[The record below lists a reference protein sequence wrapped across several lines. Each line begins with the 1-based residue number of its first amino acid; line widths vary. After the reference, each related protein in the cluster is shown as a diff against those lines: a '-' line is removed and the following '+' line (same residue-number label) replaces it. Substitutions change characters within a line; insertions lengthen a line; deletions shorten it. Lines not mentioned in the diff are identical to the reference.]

1 MGFDSG
7 LAFQVLIGLVL
18 MGVLALFQGWVGGP
32 IAIAQTPRN
41 AELLA
46 ASFPA
51 PECSSGLGWIAVAIA
66 FALGGLAHYGLVSWQ
81 RNRRFR
87 QRCPQDTP
95 PSIPLFPIP
104 DRVRPNEPTPI
115 TPMPQ
120 IPLAVIVDQAIA
132 ALASFKLTSPDSWI
146 CQYRSAGCERVFGYS
161 AAEMIA
167 DPSLWQRC
175 LVPEDWQAWRRL
187 QQQIAA
193 QVQAE
198 ISTPA
203 GGHSREG
210 DRGGDP
216 SFEYQIEYRFRH
228 RDGSLRWILET
239 LSVYQEDRR
248 DRSDPPQAWF
258 VTALSIDIT
267 QRKQT
272 EATLLENE
280 ERFRSIFE
288 SAGIG
293 VMLTGTNRI
302 PMQTNPAVQALLG
315 YSDAELCQMPF
326 TQYTHPDDIALDVT
340 LNEELI
346 AGQRTSYQIEKRYI
360 HKQGSLIWARLT
372 VSAVRGATGD
382 VQFTLAMIQDITA
395 QRQAEAQLQA
405 ANAEMRAL
413 FAAMNDLIFVYDR
426 NGRNLRTL
434 SANERLLYRSVEEKT
449 GKTLHE
455 IFSPNLADKF
465 LGYIH
470 QALNTQQTVRA
481 EYCLPIAGEEVW
493 SDAVLSPID
502 SNTVIWAIR
511 DITQRKKFEAALLER
526 ERYLAA
532 LVEVQQYL
540 LDLEDNQPDPHQPIL
555 ELLGRVSGASRAYI
569 FENHLNSAGELLTS
583 QRSEWCADGVSP
595 QIENPDLQNMP
606 VARVIPHWTELF
618 SRGEVVAGNI
628 SSFPDAERSI
638 LEPQEIKS
646 ILLLPLMVNGQWFGL
661 IGFDNCYEEKVWD
674 ASEIYLLQAAAA
686 AIALSYERRL
696 VNRELRTT
704 NAELNALFNAMDELI
719 LVLDAEG
726 RHLKVRGA
734 NFQLLYKP
742 YEERLGRT
750 LHEIFPQAQ
759 ADWFLQQVHTVL
771 QTKQTVHVEYSLTLE
786 HGEEVW
792 SDASISYIDAN
803 TVIWAVRDITER
815 KRAEEVIRQSE
826 ARFQR
831 LAANLP
837 GIIYRYLLRADGSEA
852 MTYVS
857 PASQSVYELS
867 PEAIQDDL
875 SLVWQMIHPDDRP
888 QLQAAIAESA
898 TTLQPF
904 FWEGR
909 IITPSGQMKWIR
921 NNSRPER
928 QENGDIIWDGLTIDV
943 SDRKQAE
950 EALKASETRFRS
962 LVSNIPGAVFRCR
975 IDQHWTLLYISNG
988 VKDLLGYD
996 AESLIENREYTFAS
1010 LEHPDDVAMIR
1021 QVTMAAVLE
1030 QRPYSLEY
1038 RCIHTDGSIRWVMER
1053 AQPLVNDQGEVLLD
1067 GILID
1072 ITARKRVE
1080 EALQHSEDRF
1090 RSLVSNIPGV
1100 VYRCL
1105 YDHDWT
1111 MLFISDAIAQLA
1123 GYPPSDFIQNQV
1135 RSFASIIHPDDLAAT
1150 LQESFA
1156 AFQQQQIYQ
1165 LEYRI
1170 LHADGSVRW
1179 VYDRGQGVIDAE
1191 GQVCW
1196 CDGAIFDVS
1205 DRKQAEFAL
1214 QRQAERERLMTQVT
1228 QRIRQTLDLE
1238 EILVTTVAEVRQFLQ
1253 ADRVLIYQFNPDWSG
1268 HFVAESVAPGWTPVL
1283 PLAPGEQQFYQST
1296 VDQDTCR
1303 VQQQAKRCD
1312 RSTPRSLE
1320 NYIKDTYLQQHQG
1333 GSYATGMS
1341 YFCVEDIYQQGFS
1354 DCYLQ
1359 LLERFQAKA
1368 YITVPIFQNTIH
1380 GHILWGLMG
1389 TYQNTGT
1396 RSWQEDEIKFVVNIA
1411 TQLGVA
1417 LQQAELLAQ
1426 TLQQSTELKYAKEA
1440 ADAAN
1445 RAKSLFLASMS
1456 HELRTPLN
1464 AILGFTQL
1472 MVNDQNMTPS
1482 QQENLTIINRSG
1494 EHLLGLINDVLDMS
1508 KIEAGKIDLVEK
1520 QVDLDDLLNG
1530 LYETFYF
1537 RANAKGIAL
1546 ILERS
1551 PHLPRYIQI
1560 DDGKLRQILSN
1571 LLSNA
1576 IKFTEVGQVR
1586 FTVGTL
1592 DREPL
1597 WKGAIASEPAPVEDK
1612 DDRNGSQEP
1621 HTDHA
1626 SASLQSIT
1634 TLFFSIEDTG
1644 PGMAKAELD
1653 TLFTPFVQT
1662 ETGLRSQQGTG
1673 LGLSIAKRLVQ
1684 FLGGEIG
1691 VQSELG
1697 RGTLFWVKLPV
1708 KLAPSCD
1715 LLPAD
1720 LGRAVI
1726 ALAPG
1731 QPTYRILVV
1740 DDART
1745 NRLLLLRLLEPLG
1758 FEVREAADG
1767 EEAIA
1772 QWEQWQPHLIWMDM
1786 QMPGLDGYAA
1796 TRQIRMLE
1804 QARQNRDFSAKI
1816 TVANWHDSYSSP
1828 PATIIIA
1835 LTANAI
1841 AEERAQILATGC
1853 NDILNKPFRRQ
1864 ALLQKIADH
1873 LGVSYIYADE
1883 QPKAVASN
1891 LLGQDKG
1898 DPPITPHSL
1907 LAIANRETLPPGWLD
1922 QVYQAATQA
1931 NARQLLQ
1938 LAEMLPSHH
1947 EDLRRVIVNLVQQ
1960 YRFDV
1965 IMDSARQVV

>member
-1 MGFDSG
+1 
-7 LAFQVLIGLVL
+7 

-66 FALGGLAHYGLVSWQ
+66 FALGGLAHYGLVSWGQ
-81 RNRRFR
+81 RHRRFR

-167 DPSLWQRC
+167 DPTLWQRC

-198 ISTPA
+198 ISTPTE
-203 GGHSREG
+203 GPSREG

-239 LSVYQEDRR
+239 LSVYQKEQR
-248 DRSDPPQAWF
+248 DYSDPPQAWF

-302 PMQTNPAVQALLG
+302 PIQTNPAVQALLG

-326 TQYTHPDDIALDVT
+326 TQYTHPDDIAIDVT

-346 AGQRTSYQIEKRYI
+346 TGQRTSYQIEKRYI

-372 VSAVRGATGD
+372 VSAVRGATG
-382 VQFTLAMIQDITA
+382 VIQFTLAMIQDITA

-595 QIENPDLQNMP
+595 QIGNPDLQNMP

-638 LEPQEIKS
+638 LEPREIKS

-771 QTKQTVHVEYSLTLE
+771 QTKQTMHVEYSLTLE

-837 GIIYRYLLRADGSEA
+837 GVIYRYLLRADGSEA

-921 NNSRPER
+921 SNFRPER
-928 QENGDIIWDGLTIDV
+928 QENGDIIWDGLTI
-943 SDRKQAE
+943 
-950 EALKASETRFRS
+950 
-962 LVSNIPGAVFRCR
+962 
-975 IDQHWTLLYISNG
+975 
-988 VKDLLGYD
+988 
-996 AESLIENREYTFAS
+996 
-1010 LEHPDDVAMIR
+1010 
-1021 QVTMAAVLE
+1021 
-1030 QRPYSLEY
+1030 
-1038 RCIHTDGSIRWVMER
+1038 
-1053 AQPLVNDQGEVLLD
+1053 
-1067 GILID
+1067 
-1072 ITARKRVE
+1072 
-1080 EALQHSEDRF
+1080 
-1090 RSLVSNIPGV
+1090 
-1100 VYRCL
+1100 
-1105 YDHDWT
+1105 
-1111 MLFISDAIAQLA
+1111 
-1123 GYPPSDFIQNQV
+1123 
-1135 RSFASIIHPDDLAAT
+1135 
-1150 LQESFA
+1150 
-1156 AFQQQQIYQ
+1156 
-1165 LEYRI
+1165 
-1170 LHADGSVRW
+1170 
-1179 VYDRGQGVIDAE
+1179 
-1191 GQVCW
+1191 
-1196 CDGAIFDVS
+1196 DVS

-1472 MVNDQNMTPS
+1472 MVNDQSMTPS

-1551 PHLPRYIQI
+1551 PHLPHYIQI

-1597 WKGAIASEPAPVEDK
+1597 WKGAIASAPAPVEDK

-1644 PGMAKAELD
+1644 PGIAKAELD
-1653 TLFTPFVQT
+1653 TLFTPFMQT

-1720 LGRAVI
+1720 SGRPVI

-1758 FEVREAADG
+1758 FEVREAANG

-1873 LGVSYIYADE
+1873 LGVSYVYADE

-1891 LLGQDKG
+1891 LLEQDKG
-1898 DPPITPHSL
+1898 DLPVTPHSL